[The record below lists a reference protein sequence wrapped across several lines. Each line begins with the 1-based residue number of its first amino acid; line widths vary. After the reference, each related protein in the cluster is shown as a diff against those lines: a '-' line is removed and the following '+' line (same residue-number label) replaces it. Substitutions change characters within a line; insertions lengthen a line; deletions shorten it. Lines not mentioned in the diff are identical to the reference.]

1 MIADPSLDDASF
13 EAVARGVMRL
23 VLGDVHT
30 AIDLGAQLVAA
41 AGTEPQRRTLA
52 LVAHAHARAYAGGL
66 DEAVAMLTEATRICD
81 EAGLEHRRGLVAGAM
96 VQPLLRLGR
105 TQDACAAAERA
116 VASAREPI
124 EEAKAL
130 VSLGAVLRMLGRR
143 DGAIAALERAG
154 RLAAGSDATAA
165 AARSNLAECMLDADR
180 FDEAIAGFEQA
191 AIAFDACGR
200 PHAAAICRGNVADV
214 LGRLGRVDDAS
225 AAFER
230 ARRSFESG
238 GAVLD
243 VARLHIEEGEML
255 AQAGALRMARD
266 RSAHALPILEQA
278 NAEAELAR
286 ARASLGLVLV
296 RLGDPAAARRVLA
309 QAAAHPLHAELPG
322 LRAEVGIALAWC
334 DLMESD
340 AASAVRRA
348 EGVLSSGDLTRSV
361 RTRAL
366 LARGEA
372 ALHAGRKAGA
382 AADARTAS
390 DIARTAGLRSLLPLC
405 EDLLGRALPN
415 VDTAL
420 EALTRAAT
428 TAADVLGSARSDAG
442 AGGLRHLYRP
452 IFARAAA
459 ALGARPGHAGDAF
472 TLLERADGGARKRM
486 HAGADAAT
494 PAAERIEAALSR
506 AYARAGAFGV
516 GGGGGGGGGD
526 DAAILTLELES
537 QLHRERAG
545 AGVSI
550 EESATWT
557 SERLAASLRPDVAMV
572 RFWSESDRVHALVVR
587 RDGAHAC
594 MDIARLGACVSGAR
608 RLSFLAERAGEP
620 AAAEAWRESARTLG
634 ALLFAGPGSALAGV
648 GRVFVG
654 ASPELEGLPW
664 NLLGAVT
671 LGPGVGVCAVRSAS
685 DVGADHAV
693 PSAGHAPACVA
704 LAPDDPSLPGAPDEC
719 ARVAAI
725 WNGQALPGGTTAD
738 ALDAIAH
745 ADIVHLATHGVFAPD
760 RPGASRLLIGDGWVT
775 VNELA
780 RRLRPGSLLVL
791 AACHAGRTGGL
802 AEDRAALP
810 RAFLDAG
817 AGAVIAPL
825 WPISDASAGD
835 FAAGLH
841 ARIREGWGQ
850 SGSVSRAMGASVMD
864 AASNR
869 CGSPDAAGAV
879 LWGGGWC

>member
-1 MIADPSLDDASF
+1 
-13 EAVARGVMRL
+13 MRL
-23 VLGDVHT
+23 ALGDVHT

-41 AGTEPQRRTLA
+41 AGTDPQRRTLA

-66 DEAVAMLTEATRICD
+66 DEAVAMLTDAARICED
-81 EAGLEHRRGLVAGAM
+81 AGLEHRRGLVAGAM

-105 TQDACAAAERA
+105 TQDACTAAERA

-154 RLAAGSDATAA
+154 RLAAGSDAIAA

-191 AIAFDACGR
+191 ATAFDACGR

-296 RLGDPAAARRVLA
+296 RLGDPAGARRVLA

-348 EGVLSSGDLTRSV
+348 EGVLALGDLTRSV

-372 ALHAGRKAGA
+372 ALHAGRHAGA

-390 DIARTAGLRSLLPLC
+390 DIARTAGLRALLPLC
-405 EDLLGRALPN
+405 EDLLGRALP
-415 VDTAL
+415 DADAAL
-420 EALTRAAT
+420 DALTRAAT

-459 ALGARPGHAGDAF
+459 ALGARPGYAGDAF
-472 TLLERADGGARKRM
+472 TLLERADGGARTRGR
-486 HAGADAAT
+486 AAFADAAT
-494 PAAERIEAALSR
+494 PAAERIEAALAR

-516 GGGGGGGGGD
+516 GGGGGGGGD
-526 DAAILTLELES
+526 DAAVLTLELES

-545 AGVSI
+545 AGASI

-557 SERLAASLRPDVAMV
+557 AEHLAAALRPDDAMV
-572 RFWSESDRVHALVVR
+572 RFWSESDHVHALVVR
-587 RDGAHAC
+587 RDGTHAC
-594 MDIARLGACVSGAR
+594 MDVARLSTCLSGAR
-608 RLSFLAERAGEP
+608 RLSFLAERAGES
-620 AAAEAWRESARTLG
+620 AAADAWLQSARALG
-634 ALLFAGPGSALAGV
+634 ALLFAGPGPALAGV
-648 GRVFVG
+648 GRVFIG

-664 NLLGAVT
+664 NLLGSVT

-685 DVGADHAV
+685 DVDADHA
-693 PSAGHAPACVA
+693 PTSAGHAPACVA

-725 WNGQALPGGTTAD
+725 WNGQALLGGTTAD
-738 ALDAIAH
+738 ALDAIAQ

-775 VNELA
+775 VSELT

-791 AACHAGRTGGL
+791 AACHAGRAGGL

-835 FAAGLH
+835 FAVGLH
-841 ARIREGWGQ
+841 TRIRAGWGQ
-850 SGSVSRAMGASVMD
+850 TGSVSRALGASVVD